1 MQLEITHGHTQQ
13 QHTAMEAAEEEEG
26 AYVEIAARCGTLGQ
40 VVGDRAGSRVRL
52 ERRID

>member
-1 MQLEITHGHTQQ
+1 MQLEVTHGHTQQ
-13 QHTAMEAAEEEEG
+13 QRTAMEEEEG
-26 AYVEIAARCGTLGQ
+26 TYVEIAARCGTLGQ